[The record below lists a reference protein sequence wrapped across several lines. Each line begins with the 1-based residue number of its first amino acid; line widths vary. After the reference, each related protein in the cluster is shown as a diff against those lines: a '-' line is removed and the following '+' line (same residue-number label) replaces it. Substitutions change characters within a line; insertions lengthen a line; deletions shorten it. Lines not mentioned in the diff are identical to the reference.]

1 MSGVWGGAK
10 YRFMTKME
18 IKINLY
24 AGEAKFWLILTKWL
38 IFGLNETLIG

>member
-24 AGEAKFWLILTKWL
+24 AGKILAHFDEMVDFWPK
-38 IFGLNETLIG
+38 